1 MENFKAP
8 KHGYLGAWAD
18 QGVLLLNAA
27 LTVRAE
33 KANSHA
39 KRGWETF
46 TERVI
51 EAVDKCV
58 APSIIVVSFAPLP
71 TFFVG
76 HSLTFELTSPSTHL
90 SVP

>member
-1 MENFKAP
+1 MYFTLVNRTHHHSHLPQAQIYTELASEYGADNFKAP

-51 EAVDKCV
+51 EAVDK
-58 APSIIVVSFAPLP
+58 
-71 TFFVG
+71 
-76 HSLTFELTSPSTHL
+76 
-90 SVP
+90 